1 VPDLTPT
8 YDNSGG
14 IRTEG
19 GPLERYFST
28 ITNLK
33 QGFGKRRSTPL
44 DTMQSCSNSD
54 EETAP
59 GVR

>member
-1 VPDLTPT
+1 MIELTPT

-14 IRTEG
+14 IRTDG
-19 GPLERYFST
+19 GPFELYFST

-33 QGFGKRRSTPL
+33 ARLWRAQIALR
-44 DTMQSCSNSD
+44 DTTQNCSNSA

-59 GVR
+59 GLR